1 MKYVPSLDKN
11 FYPLILKIRA
21 FNEKVAK
28 ADEKRI
34 FN

>member
-21 FNEKVAK
+21 FNEKVAQ
-28 ADEKRI
+28 ASEKGH
-34 FN
+34 FV